1 MITFFKTLLIF
12 LISFF
17 TIMAHSK
24 AEGDLTR
31 KKPIEKVVFLKG
43 NAGKEHFFEPNVLE
57 FKTGN
62 LYKLIIINNSTS
74 KHYFT
79 SEGFAKAVF
88 TRKIQVKNKK
98 KMVAEIKGVIYEV
111 EVFPNQFIEWWFV
124 PVKTGKF
131 DDLNCKV
138 KDKETNKKHSDMG
151 MVGEIIIK

>member
-1 MITFFKTLLIF
+1 MVTFFKTLLIF
-12 LISFF
+12 LLSFF
-17 TIMAHSK
+17 TIMTHSK

-43 NAGKEHFFEPNVLE
+43 NTGKEHFFEPNVLE

-62 LYKLIIINNSTS
+62 LYKLIIINDSTS

-79 SEGFAKAVF
+79 SEGF

>member
-1 MITFFKTLLIF
+1 MVTFFKTLLIF
-12 LISFF
+12 LLSFF
-17 TIMAHSK
+17 TIMTHSK

-43 NAGKEHFFEPNVLE
+43 NTGKEHFFEPNVLE

-98 KMVAEIKGVIYEV
+98 KMIAEIKGVIYEV
-111 EVFPNQFIEWWFV
+111 EVFPNQFIEWWLV
-124 PVKTGKF
+124 PIKTGKF